1 MIEEA
6 QTRRITINDF
16 RMWLEG
22 VEEMQSEDWVPD
34 ARQWQRIRE
43 KIDSIEDTP
52 RPAPQQNF
60 LPPRPTGA
68 RSATPE
74 HFEPVI
80 QRPEGPA
87 VPAGPSLMSPNFAV
101 GAPNSPAQLTG
112 PFATNSQQIPV
123 RTPNIDTAGGKPYE
137 SSFA

>member
-6 QTRRITINDF
+6 QIRRITINDF

-22 VEEMQSEDWVPD
+22 VEEMQSENWVPD

-52 RPAPQQNF
+52 VQA
-60 LPPRPTGA
+60 PPRIPSGPIP
-68 RSATPE
+68 RSAAFVQEQAP
-74 HFEPVI
+74 I
-80 QRPEGPA
+80 QPPAGPA